1 MSACAVVIMGAK
13 GRMGST
19 LIRLAQEDP
28 ELTLAGVVE
37 RQGLEGGLEFLGCPV
52 DTSLEQIL
60 DKISDAV
67 VIDFTQPEVS
77 VATAQA
83 VARTGHRAVI
93 GTTGLTSEQ
102 TLQLKEAAGRA
113 PILWAPNM
121 SVGVNVLLQILPQLV
136 AKLGPAYDLEMV
148 ELHHKAK
155 KDAPSGTAVKLAQ
168 CLAQARG
175 WDFDKAKRYCRDGII
190 GARPAEEIGV
200 QAIRGG
206 DVVGDHTIY
215 FLGPGER
222 IELTHR
228 AHSRETFA
236 QGALRAAKWLAGQK
250 PGKLYAIADML
261 G

>member
-37 RQGLEGGLEFLGCPV
+37 QQGLEEGLESLGCLV
-52 DTSLEQIL
+52 NTSLEEIL
-60 DKISDAV
+60 AKISDAV
-67 VIDFTQPEVS
+67 VIDFTHPEVS

-83 VARTGHRAVI
+83 AARTGHRAVI
-93 GTTGLTSEQ
+93 GTTGLTSDQ
-102 TLQLKEAAGRA
+102 TLQLQEAAGRA

-200 QAIRGG
+200 QTIRGG

-250 PGKLYAIADML
+250 PGKLYAMADML